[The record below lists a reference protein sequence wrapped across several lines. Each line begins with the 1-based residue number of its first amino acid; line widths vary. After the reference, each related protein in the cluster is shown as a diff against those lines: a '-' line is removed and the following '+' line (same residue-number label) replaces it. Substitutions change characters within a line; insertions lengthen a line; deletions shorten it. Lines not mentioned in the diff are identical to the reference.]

1 MKKFSVIITD
11 TLLNNATHLIEH
23 DNEKAFIAK
32 VISYHETGRSDLG
45 EEGEAHDEITDAEV
59 SRLLP
64 RLRSGKHTDT
74 SHGITRYTYRF
85 ITFNGSIVPDS

>member
-1 MKKFSVIITD
+1 MKKFSIIITD
-11 TLLNNATHLIEH
+11 TLHYNSIYLIED

-45 EEGEAHDEITDAEV
+45 EEGEKRDEITDTEV

-64 RLRSGKHTDT
+64 RLRSGKHTDV

-85 ITFNGSIVPDS
+85 ITFNGSLVPDS